1 MRRAD
6 TPEEAAFR
14 AEVRAWLEANAEP
27 RRPEAEGPL
36 DHSPE
41 AEARAWERMKAWQ
54 RKKYDGGWA
63 AITWPVEYGG
73 RGGTRIE
80 ALIYAEEQA
89 RFDVS
94 DGFIAASLGMIG
106 PALIRYGTEE
116 QKARYLKPM
125 LRGDEVWCQLFSEP
139 EAGSDLAAVR
149 TRGEVV
155 GDELVINGQKVWT
168 TSAQFADMGFI
179 VLRTNPDVPK
189 HQGITFALIDMR
201 QPGVEVRPL
210 VTMRGDRHFNEVFLS
225 DVRAP
230 LDDVVNGIDQ
240 GWPVTTFV
248 LMNEGA
254 FIGTTRN
261 ARTTTASLIAAARDA
276 GRLDDALVRQRLG
289 EAYARERV
297 LGQLQ
302 DRLKAALL
310 DGRHPDVD
318 GSVLKILTSEWGHA
332 RAEMALWLQGAEGL
346 LDGGDAPAY
355 GIWQDTALSRG
366 SNAVGGGTLEVHRN
380 GLGERALGLPKE
392 PRFDRD
398 VPFKDLKTSGGPG

>member
-14 AEVRAWLEANAEP
+14 AEARAWLEENAEP
-27 RRPEAEGPL
+27 RNDAPEGPA

-41 AEARAWERMKAWQ
+41 AEARRWEEMKVWQ

-73 RGGTRIE
+73 RGGTPIE
-80 ALIYAEEQA
+80 SMIFNEEQSK
-89 RFDVS
+89 FDVS
-94 DGFIAASLGMIG
+94 VGFIAASLGMIG
-106 PALIRYGTEE
+106 PALMRFGSDV
-116 QKARYLKPM
+116 QKAYLPTM

-149 TRGEVV
+149 TRGEVD

-168 TSAQFADMGFI
+168 TSAQYADKGFI

-189 HQGITFALIDMR
+189 HAGISFALIDMK

-210 VTMRGDRHFNEVFLS
+210 VTMRGDRHFNEVFLT
-225 DVRAP
+225 DVRTP
-230 LDDVVNGIDQ
+230 LDHVVNGLDQ

-254 FIGTTRN
+254 FIGTTTH
-261 ARTTTASLIAAARDA
+261 ARTTATAMIESARA
-276 GRLDDALVRQRLG
+276 GGRLEDSLVRQRLG

-297 LGQLQ
+297 LGLLQ
-302 DRLKAALL
+302 ERLKAALL
-310 DGRHPDVD
+310 DQRMPDVD
-318 GSVLKILTSEWGHA
+318 GSVLKILAAEWGHE
-332 RAEMALWLQGAEGL
+332 RAMTAGWLQGAAGL
-346 LDGGDAPAY
+346 LAGGDAPMH
-355 GIWQDTALSRG
+355 GLWQDQMLSRG
-366 SNAVGGGTLEVHRN
+366 STSVGGGTLEVHRN
-380 GLGERALGLPKE
+380 GLGERALRLPRE

-398 VPFKDLKTSGGPG
+398 VPFKDLKTGG

>member
-1 MRRAD
+1 MRRED
-6 TPEEAAFR
+6 TKQEAAFR
-14 AEVRAWLEANAEP
+14 EQVRSWLEANASLRTAAP
-27 RRPEAEGPL
+27 AAPI

-41 AEARAWERMKAWQ
+41 AEARAWEAMKAWQ
-54 RKKYDGGWA
+54 RKKYEGGWA

-73 RGGTRIE
+73 RGGTPIE
-80 ALIYAEEQA
+80 AMIFNEEQA
-89 RFDVS
+89 RFDVPA
-94 DGFIAASLGMIG
+94 GFIAASLGMIG
-106 PALIRYGTEE
+106 PALMRFGSER
-116 QKARYLKPM
+116 QKQYLPAM

-149 TRGEVV
+149 TRGHIE

-168 TSAQFADMGFI
+168 TSAQFSDKGFI

-189 HQGITFALIDMR
+189 HDGISFALIDMK

-210 VTMRGDRHFNEVFLS
+210 VTMRGDRHFNEVFLT
-225 DVRAP
+225 DVRTP
-230 LDDVVNGIDQ
+230 VDHMVNGIDR

-254 FIGTTRN
+254 FIGTTVQRN
-261 ARTTTASLIAAARDA
+261 QLNASALIESAQSS
-276 GRLDDALVRQRLG
+276 GRLEESAVRQRLG

-310 DGRHPDVD
+310 DNRTPDVD
-318 GSVLKILTSEWGHA
+318 GSVLKVLAAEWGHE
-332 RAEMALWLQGAEGL
+332 RALTASWLQGAAGVL
-346 LDGGDAPAY
+346 AGGDAPLA
-355 GIWQDTALSRG
+355 GLWQDQLLSRG
-366 SNAVGGGTLEVHRN
+366 ATTVGGGTLEVHRN
-380 GLGERALGLPKE
+380 GLGERALRLPKE

-398 VPFKDLKTSGGPG
+398 VPFRDLKTSS

>member
-1 MRRAD
+1 MRRED

-27 RRPEAEGPL
+27 RSEQASVPL

-41 AEARAWERMKAWQ
+41 AEARAWQAMKVWQ

-73 RGGTRIE
+73 RGGTPIE
-80 ALIYAEEQA
+80 SMIFNEEQS
-89 RFDVS
+89 RFDVPV
-94 DGFIAASLGMIG
+94 GFIAASLGMIG
-106 PALIRYGTEE
+106 PALMRFGTDE
-116 QKARYLKPM
+116 QKKYLKPM

-149 TRGEVV
+149 TRAHVE

-168 TSAQFADMGFI
+168 TSANFADKGFI

-189 HQGITFALIDMR
+189 HQGISFALIDMR

-225 DVRAP
+225 DVRTP
-230 LDDVVNGIDQ
+230 LDHVVNGIDK

-254 FIGTTRN
+254 FIGTN
-261 ARTTTASLIAAARDA
+261 VQARTTATSLIEAAQAE
-276 GRLDDALVRQRLG
+276 GRLEEQLVRQRLG

-297 LGQLQ
+297 LGLLQ
-302 DRLKAALL
+302 ERLKAALL
-310 DGRHPDVD
+310 EGRMPDVD
-318 GSVLKILTSEWGHA
+318 GSVLKILAAEWGHE
-332 RAEMALWLQGAEGL
+332 RAVTANWLQGARGL
-346 LDGGDAPAY
+346 LAGQDAPLH
-355 GIWQDTALSRG
+355 GLWQDQVLSRG

-398 VPFKDLKTSGGPG
+398 IPFKELKTGA

>member
-1 MRRAD
+1 MRRED

-14 AEVRAWLEANAEP
+14 AEARAWLEANAEP
-27 RRPEAEGPL
+27 RNDRSSAPL

-41 AEARAWERMKAWQ
+41 AEARAWQAMKDWQ

-73 RGGTRIE
+73 RGGTPIE
-80 ALIYAEEQA
+80 SMIFNEEQS
-89 RFDVS
+89 RFDVPV
-94 DGFIAASLGMIG
+94 GFIAASLGMIG
-106 PALIRYGTEE
+106 PALMRFGTDE
-116 QKARYLKPM
+116 QKRYLKPM

-149 TRGEVV
+149 TRAHVE

-168 TSAQFADMGFI
+168 TSANFADKGFI

-189 HQGITFALIDMR
+189 HKGISFALIDMR
-201 QPGVEVRPL
+201 QSGVEVRPL
-210 VTMRGDRHFNEVFLS
+210 VTMRGDRHFNEVFLT
-225 DVRAP
+225 DVRTP
-230 LDDVVNGIDQ
+230 VDHVVNGIDN

-254 FIGTTRN
+254 FIGTNVQT
-261 ARTTTASLIAAARDA
+261 RTTATSLIEAALSE
-276 GRLDDALVRQRLG
+276 GRLEEQLVRQRLG

-297 LGQLQ
+297 LGLLQ
-302 DRLKAALL
+302 ERLKAALL
-310 DGRHPDVD
+310 EGRMPEVD
-318 GSVLKILTSEWGHA
+318 GSVLKIMAAEWGNE
-332 RAEMALWLQGAEGL
+332 RAVTANWLQGARGL
-346 LDGGDAPAY
+346 LAGSDAPLH
-355 GIWQDTALSRG
+355 GLWQDQVLSRG

-380 GLGERALGLPKE
+380 GLGERALGLPRE

-398 VPFKDLKTSGGPG
+398 IPFKDLKTGA